1 MTRSTE
7 WKIEIY
13 ASEAPAPAPFHVP
26 ISTNVCKV
34 SGVRI
39 FKHINTSMTGS
50 RIHAL
55 VEHMP
60 HEIRSGR
67 KCLFRI
73 INLNYLLSFQ
83 HPRFYIIHRCI
94 TFEKVQRYKLCYAHS
109 NTLYFWPVYPSILGN
124 GISSFEWNLTSNTLD
139 AKYTNIRLLSLFHS
153 SQKVNHLQTCVWSSN
168 IVIVW

>member
-94 TFEKVQRYKLCYAHS
+94 TLLRTLEHS
-109 NTLYFWPVYPSILGN
+109 IF
-124 GISSFEWNLTSNTLD
+124 LTSLPINSWKWDLELRMKLD
-139 AKYTNIRLLSLFHS
+139 IKYTWRKIYKYTSPLLVSLES
-153 SQKVNHLQTCVWSSN
+153 ES
-168 IVIVW
+168 